1 MACASC
7 HKQENAFSD
16 TNRFSTGID
25 GLKGARQAMSAVN
38 MLWNTNGYFWDGRA
52 DKLRDQS
59 LIPIEDEL
67 EMHEKLPNVV
77 AKLEQDTMYTNQ
89 FYRAFGSEEITSHRI
104 SLALEQF
111 MNSIV
116 SYRSKYDQY
125 LAGNTMFTEQEE

>member
-1 MACASC
+1 
-7 HKQENAFSD
+7 
-16 TNRFSTGID
+16 
-25 GLKGARQAMSAVN
+25 MSAVN

-59 LIPIEDEL
+59 LMPIEDEL
-67 EMHEKLPNVV
+67 EMHETLPNVV

-125 LAGNTMFTEQEE
+125 LAGNAMLTEQEERRIQSVLPRDIRG